1 MGFVTN
7 DKKSGDEQQPGGGL
21 GLSMDLDLRAC
32 PECRREVLQWQDSC
46 PDCGVQAVARTS
58 LATVMPDIPA
68 HLLVDDDEDTDATDT
83 DRESAGDRPVGRRA
97 IMRCVVTASGC
108 AD

>member
-7 DKKSGDEQQPGGGL
+7 DKKTGDEQQPGGS

-32 PECRREVLQWQDSC
+32 PECRREVPEWQDTC

-58 LATVMPDIPA
+58 IGAVMPDIPA
-68 HLLVDDDEDTDATDT
+68 HLLLDDEEQDGEKETDS
-83 DRESAGDRPVGRRA
+83 EQS
-97 IMRCVVTASGC
+97 
-108 AD
+108 